1 MYEFQYNKPST
12 LDDAVSLLAADD
24 ANQPLAG
31 GQTLI
36 PTLKQRLN
44 APGTVV
50 DLSGIAEL
58 TGIARDGSTITIGAM
73 TTHAT
78 VAADETVI
86 KAIPALARL
95 AGGIG
100 DPQVRN
106 SGTIGGS
113 LANND
118 PAADYPSAALA
129 LSATIKTNQRD
140 IATDDFFQGFF
151 ATALQPA
158 ELIVSISFP
167 IPVQAA
173 YGRFEQRASRY
184 PLVGVF
190 VAKTDAGVRAAVTG
204 AGQNGVFRCQDLED
218 ALSREFAASAAAATK
233 VPADDLMSD
242 LHASAEYR
250 ASLISI
256 MAARAIEDASS

>member
-1 MYEFQYNKPST
+1 MYAFQYAKPAT
-12 LDDAVSLLAADD
+12 VAEAGSLLAVDEG
-24 ANQPLAG
+24 NQPLAG

-44 APGTVV
+44 APATLV
-50 DLSGIAEL
+50 DLSGIKEL
-58 TGIARDGSTITIGAM
+58 SGITRQGDAIIIGAM

-78 VAADETVI
+78 VATDPIVVD
-86 KAIPALARL
+86 AIPALARL

-106 SGTIGGS
+106 VGTIGGS

-129 LSATIKTNQRD
+129 LAATIKTNKRE
-140 IATDDFFQGFF
+140 IAADDYFQGFF
-151 ATALQPA
+151 ATALEPG
-158 ELIVSISFP
+158 ELVVSVSFP
-167 IPVQAA
+167 IPEFAA

-184 PLVGVF
+184 PMVGVF
-190 VAKTDAGVRAAVTG
+190 VAKSTAGVRAAVTG
-204 AGQNGVFRCQDLED
+204 AGQEGVFRCAELEAALTRDFTAD
-218 ALSREFAASAAAATK
+218 AAQSVA
-233 VPADDLMSD
+233 VPAENLMGD

-250 ASLISI
+250 AALIPI
-256 MAARAIEDASS
+256 MASRAIAGN